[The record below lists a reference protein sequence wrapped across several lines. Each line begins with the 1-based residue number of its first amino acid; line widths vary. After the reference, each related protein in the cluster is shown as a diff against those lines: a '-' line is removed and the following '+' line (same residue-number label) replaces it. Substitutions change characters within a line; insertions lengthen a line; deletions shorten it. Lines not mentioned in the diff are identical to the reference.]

1 MEDFLRNRKEEKLE
15 AGEDDQKGEHHKTD
29 LEETEIQE
37 KYYFKIQAYKI
48 VGGKKYSGK
57 YSKNSF
63 CESKIS
69 GD

>member
-1 MEDFLRNRKEEKLE
+1 MRFPTRSERRKT
-15 AGEDDQKGEHHKTD
+15 GSGRRRSKGEHHKTD

-57 YSKNSF
+57 YSKIRSV
-63 CESKIS
+63 KVK
-69 GD
+69 